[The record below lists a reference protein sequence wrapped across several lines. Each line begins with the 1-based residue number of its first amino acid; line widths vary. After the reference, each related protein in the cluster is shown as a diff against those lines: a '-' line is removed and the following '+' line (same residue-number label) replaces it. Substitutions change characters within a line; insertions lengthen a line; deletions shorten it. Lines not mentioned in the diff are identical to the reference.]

1 MKTGIALIISFV
13 LFLGGLLLMG
23 IAVELPAW
31 QALVF
36 FSGIVAVA
44 LSFAIPIHVLPLF
57 D

>member
-1 MKTGIALIISFV
+1 MKTGIALVISFA

-36 FSGIVAVA
+36 FLGIIGVA
-44 LSFAIPIHVLPLF
+44 LSFAIPIHLLPAL

>member
-1 MKTGIALIISFV
+1 MKTGIALIISLA

-23 IAVELPAW
+23 IAIELPAW

-36 FSGIVAVA
+36 FAGIVAVA